1 MPPASQRRDAGVMP
15 RIRRPRAV
23 LATLATVAA
32 VAVSATVALTA
43 CAGGAPAVS
52 TVDRVAFERPLAIP
66 PLAPSTVVDGVRT
79 FELTA
84 QEGSTGFRA
93 GSTTPTWGF
102 SQGHLGPTLRASRG
116 EEIAVRIRNDLGEA
130 TTVHWHGMHL
140 PAAMDGGPHQMV
152 EPGATWTP
160 RWEIDQPAA
169 TLWYHPHPHGETER
183 HVRNGLA
190 GMFLLDDEIE
200 AALPLPRD
208 YGVDDIPLIVQDVA
222 FAADGAFAMRDGGFT
237 GHLGDE
243 ILVNGTLG
251 PYLEVTTDVVRLR
264 LLNASTAR
272 IYGFGFDDGRE
283 FSMIAS
289 DGGLLDAP
297 VPLERVTLSPGER
310 AEILV
315 AMTPGESVVLRS
327 ESPDLG
333 STVGMF
339 GGNAGAGD
347 RFDVLEL
354 RAAASLEH
362 RGEVPAALAPVER
375 VDPATAS
382 AHRRFD
388 LDGTQINQE
397 KMDMGRIDEVV
408 ELGDTEVWTVRN
420 GMAFAHNFHVHDVQ
434 FQILDIAG
442 TPPPPELAGWKDTV
456 YLRPNADYRLIM
468 RFTDYADAE
477 HPYMY
482 HCHLLRHED
491 QGMMGQFLV
500 VEPGTDV
507 SGFETPTMEGDHD
520 H

>member
-1 MPPASQRRDAGVMP
+1 MPSRPGGDDAGCMP
-15 RIRRPRAV
+15 RLRRPRAV
-23 LATLATVAA
+23 LAALAGFTA
-32 VAVSATVALTA
+32 VAVSATLALTG

-52 TVDRVAFERPLAIP
+52 TVGQVDFVRPLAIP

-84 QEGSTGFRA
+84 QEGVSEFRP
-93 GSTTPTWGF
+93 GSATPTWGF
-102 SQGHLGPTLRASRG
+102 SRGFLGPTLRASRG
-116 EEIAVRIRNDLGEA
+116 EQVAVRVRNDLAEP

-152 EPGATWTP
+152 DPGATWTP
-160 RWEIDQPAA
+160 QWTVDQPAA
-169 TLWYHPHPHGETER
+169 TLWYHPHPHGQTER

-190 GMFLLDDEIE
+190 GMFLVDDEVE
-200 AALPLPRD
+200 GALPLPRE
-208 YGVDDIPLIVQDVA
+208 YGVDDVPVVVQDVA
-222 FAADGAFAMRDGGFT
+222 FGPDGALATRDGGFT

-243 ILVNGTLG
+243 LLVNGTLH
-251 PYLEVTTDVVRLR
+251 PYLEVSTDVVRLR

-283 FSMIAS
+283 FAMIAS

-297 VPLERVTLSPGER
+297 VPLDRLTLSPGER

-315 AMTPGESVVLRS
+315 SVEPGESPVLRS

-333 STVGMF
+333 GTVGMF
-339 GGNAGAGD
+339 GGAAGAGD

-354 RAAASLEH
+354 RASGSLEH
-362 RGEVPAALAPVER
+362 RGEVPAALVPVER
-375 VDPATAS
+375 LDEDAAS

-397 KMDMGRIDEVV
+397 RMDMGRIDEVV
-408 ELGDTEVWTVRN
+408 ELGATEVWTVRN
-420 GMAFAHNFHVHDVQ
+420 GMAFAHNFHIHDVQ

-442 TPPPPELAGWKDTV
+442 SPPPPELAGWKDTV
-456 YLRPNADYRLIM
+456 YLRPDDDYRLIM
-468 RFTDYADAE
+468 RFTDYADAG

-507 SGFETPTMEGDHD
+507 SGLSTPTMEDH
-520 H
+520 HEH